1 MIERIHRGLAGF
13 IWQLLIVA
21 VVVLA
26 VYVSAARVMLE
37 LLPSYRSALNDV
49 LSEQIGTRIE
59 IGELSAELI
68 GFTPQLILQDL
79 ALQLPGPAENSMAV
93 DNAILSI
100 DMWHSL
106 LALQPR
112 LGGLSLEGM
121 RVEFHADRDTQTE
134 SRTDLST
141 LADILRRFRKVAI
154 TNAQIA
160 LVSGEKTM
168 AMAMDAELYRERS
181 LRDVRVRLSDDSGL
195 MATIEGR
202 GIGDPLR
209 FDTFSGDYHG
219 FVEGDLNPL
228 LARLDLPMTAQI
240 DTQFWLAIR
249 SGDPV
254 FTVQAELSDIH
265 YAREDQSNTSA
276 SLASLKTSA
285 RLRQTDNGW
294 RLRLQNL
301 NLTQDNREAS
311 LARAQVDVV
320 GGSLA
325 LALDSFDVA
334 SFSQVLLASKLLP
347 DRAAEIVDTLSPE
360 GQVKAL
366 RASVTNVRDPL
377 NGWSLV
383 TEVKDATIHAYK
395 SAPGL
400 YGIDA
405 TLEATHE
412 GAIAWIDTVNF
423 GLDLPKVYDK
433 ALMFE
438 TARGKLEGRW
448 STGAL
453 FLEGGVF
460 DAVAETHSM
469 RVLFGIDI
477 PLSLQGQQ
485 ESPLAMYLSA
495 AVTDASEDLEA
506 RYVPTLLNEGLY
518 AWLAS
523 LVPSADINTAA
534 FVWRGGFKNYG
545 KAEQVM
551 QLGLDLNDA
560 AIDFHPAWP
569 NLVDGSATAYIDTN
583 RISVWASQG
592 KSDGVDLADI
602 SVEVDVAAGQGQLQ
616 IDTQFSGQAEAVI
629 DWLKHSP
636 VSQQA
641 PGLLA
646 DLSADGMLAGDVL
659 LGINVLNLSAEPD
672 VEFSVNIV
680 DSTVNS
686 QLLDLAIDELSGTLT
701 FSTDTGFGGENL
713 QAKVFDHPL
722 NIAVGSEN
730 ASLVGDSV
738 FAGHVETSLPAVA
751 VTDWLFNLAAIDPV
765 SLQQPASGTI
775 DLNVDIDIGA
785 HSLVRVST
793 TLAETVIDLP
803 APLAKPAGRAAPLSV
818 EFDLSPDASWRGFWY
833 GVGTLEMYR
842 EHGAAIG
849 TTLDLT
855 PRTRHIELPNREV
868 REGLFVTGF
877 LPKLELEPWLS
888 TLSDYRPHVA
898 TSGRRVPVN
907 ISDLLASEVL
917 LGGVDV
923 GPVQLDLESHLGW
936 DMLGINADWLDAE
949 LTLAHEDGL
958 SEDGISS
965 LIINN
970 IDLDRLPTKLSA
982 ELDSPMVL
990 TPPDLKTPIDVVIAN
1005 LTYGQQSL
1013 GAATFRLDST
1023 SERLVASGI
1032 RGNLVDV
1039 DLLDGNELM
1048 WSKDDDG
1055 SYRTAVNVV
1064 AELGDIGR
1072 SIRELGSDPV
1082 VQSDSGTARGSLNW
1096 AGSPLD
1102 ISLNNLSG
1110 SVDLVLREGAFLPVP
1125 AGASGFIRVL
1135 SVLNLVGLFERAN
1148 VARLFDPGVAF
1159 KSARGE
1165 FIFEPGHII
1174 IPGFKVDG
1182 SGGGFQIDSDLD
1194 LVHQTIDGELVVTLP
1209 LADNIP
1215 WVAALAGGIPV
1226 AAGAYLASKIFEDQV
1241 KSLTSGVYSITG
1253 DLAEP
1258 DVKFIRVFDASS
1270 NKARLNPDNGVD
1282 DPATPDA
1289 ADPAGR
1295 ESEASSAPVLETK
1308 SETGV
1313 SVIHSKSSS

>member
-1 MIERIHRGLAGF
+1 MIERIHRGLGSF

-21 VVVLA
+21 IVVLA
-26 VYVSAARVMLE
+26 VYVSAARVMLG

-49 LSEQIGTRIE
+49 LSEQIGARIE
-59 IGELSAELI
+59 IGELSGELI
-68 GFTPQLILQDL
+68 GFTPQLVLQDL
-79 ALQLPGPAENSMAV
+79 ALRLPGPAESSMAV

-100 DMWHSL
+100 DMWDSL

-112 LGGLSLEGM
+112 LGGLLLKGM
-121 RVEFHADRDTQTE
+121 RVEFHADSDTQTE

-160 LVSGEKTM
+160 LVSGQRTM

-181 LRDVRVRLSDDSGL
+181 LRDVRVTLSDGNGL
-195 MATIEGR
+195 MARIEGR

-219 FVEGDLNPL
+219 FVVGDLNPL
-228 LARLDLPMTAQI
+228 LARLDLPITTQI
-240 DTQFWLAIR
+240 DTRFWLTIR

-254 FTVQAELSDIH
+254 FTVQAGLSDLH
-265 YAREDQSNTSA
+265 LARENQPNNSA
-276 SLASLKTSA
+276 SLASLTTSA

-294 RLRLQNL
+294 RLRLQNI
-301 NLTQDNREAS
+301 NLIQDNHEAS
-311 LARAQVDVV
+311 LARAQVDVID
-320 GGSLA
+320 GSLA
-325 LALDSFDVA
+325 LALDPFDVTP
-334 SFSQVLLASKLLP
+334 FSQVLLASKLLP
-347 DRAAEIVDTLSPE
+347 DRAAKVVDTLAPE
-360 GQVKAL
+360 GQVTAL
-366 RASVTNVRDPL
+366 RASVTDVRDPL

-383 TEVKDATIHAYK
+383 TEVKDATTYPYGAV
-395 SAPGL
+395 PGL

-412 GAIAWIDTVNF
+412 GAVAWIDTVNF

-448 STGAL
+448 SEGAL

-506 RYVPTLLNEGLY
+506 RYVPTRLNEGLY

-592 KSDGVDLADI
+592 TTGGVDLADM
-602 SVEVDVAAGQGQLQ
+602 SVEVDVAAGQGELQ
-616 IDTQFSGQAEAVI
+616 IGTQFSGQAGAVI

-636 VSQQA
+636 ISQQA

-646 DLSADGMLAGDVL
+646 DLSVDGTLAGDVL
-659 LGINVLNLSAEPD
+659 VGINVLNLSAEPD
-672 VEFSVNIV
+672 VEFSANIV

-722 NIAVGSEN
+722 NIAIGSEN

-765 SLQQPASGTI
+765 SLRQPASGTI

-793 TLAETVIDLP
+793 TLAETAIDLP

-818 EFDLSPDASWRGFWY
+818 EFDLSPDAAWRGFWF
-833 GVGTLEMYR
+833 GVGTVEMYR
-842 EHGAAIG
+842 ERGAVIG
-849 TTLDLT
+849 ATLDLT
-855 PRTRHIELPNREV
+855 PRTRHIELPNLEV

-923 GPVQLDLESHLGW
+923 GPVQLDLEPHLGW
-936 DMLGINADWLDAE
+936 DMLGISADWLDAE
-949 LTLAHEDGL
+949 LTLPHE
-958 SEDGISS
+958 EGISS
-965 LIINN
+965 LIINT
-970 IDLDRLPTKLSA
+970 IDLDRLPTKLST
-982 ELDSPMVL
+982 ELDSPMVF
-990 TPPDLKTPIDVVIAN
+990 TPPDLNAPIDVVIAN
-1005 LTYGQQSL
+1005 VTYGQQPL
-1013 GAATFRLDST
+1013 GAATFRLDSS

-1039 DLLDGNELM
+1039 DLLDGNDLT
-1048 WSKDDDG
+1048 WSKGDDG
-1055 SYRTAVNVV
+1055 NYRTAVNV
-1064 AELGDIGR
+1064 AAQLGDIGR

-1110 SVDLVLREGAFLPVP
+1110 SVDLLLREGAFLPVP

-1135 SVLNLVGLFERAN
+1135 SVLNLAGLFERAN
-1148 VARLFDPGVAF
+1148 VTRLFDPGVAF

-1165 FIFEPGHII
+1165 FIFEPGQII

-1226 AAGAYLASKIFEDQV
+1226 AAGAYLVSKIFEDQV

-1270 NKARLNPDNGVD
+1270 NKARLNPDDGVD
-1282 DPATPDA
+1282 DAATPDA
-1289 ADPAGR
+1289 ADPTGG
-1295 ESEASSAPVLETK
+1295 ESEASSAPLLETK
-1308 SETGV
+1308 LETGV
-1313 SVIHSKSSS
+1313 SVTHS